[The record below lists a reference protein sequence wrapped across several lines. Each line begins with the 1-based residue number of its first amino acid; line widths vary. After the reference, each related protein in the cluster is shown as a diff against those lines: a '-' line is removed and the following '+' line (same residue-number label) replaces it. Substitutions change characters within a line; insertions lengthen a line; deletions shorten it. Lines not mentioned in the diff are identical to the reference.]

1 MDNEEVKNKINWLTK
16 VARGTIKHDRF
27 NVKTIKT
34 GNKVLK
40 PDAAGQLVLS
50 SSGNNNDDNNGNGG
64 NNGNN
69 VNPNYPPDSGVNI
82 NPGDNL
88 MKLEQLWSGTTDP
101 TTTTEVVFTKDIA
114 NIGDGL
120 QIKLNIF
127 KKAVTNG
134 LTADNQQSLT
144 PIASTEPKAQTG
156 KYVLNVPYPVS
167 ILAKNLVVGK
177 TLNVT
182 LDGVGEALETTKVSQ
197 AMVMSILVKD
207 SRTLAITCHQGYA
220 LDKTTSGNNGA
231 FYTFQATYINS
242 FTIAPKIEQMVNGTE
257 LFTGAATSGEI
268 KLKGVLDGFAN
279 VGDGIAVYFGKDFK
293 CSEKEGDPYEALSI
307 PITSAFNI
315 TNPLIIL
322 KPTDLVSGKVFPIK
336 FKIKKGDPF
345 SQATVSEAAVQVIEK
360 DNSSLTINSNSIT
373 LINDSLMFNTLGN
386 QNWPS
391 SLTIVKVTS
400 VTNAKTNK

>member
-27 NVKTIKT
+27 NVKSIKT
-34 GNKVLK
+34 GNKILK

-50 SSGNNNDDNNGNGG
+50 SSGNNDDNNGNGG

-88 MKLEQLWSGTTDP
+88 TKLEQLWSGSTDP
-101 TTTTEVVFTKDIA
+101 TTTTEVVLNKDMA

-127 KKAVTNG
+127 KKSVTNG
-134 LTADNQQSLT
+134 QTADTQQSLT
-144 PIASTEPKAQTG
+144 PVASTEPKAQTG

-182 LDGVGEALETTKVSQ
+182 LDGVGEAFATTKVSQ
-197 AMVMSILVKD
+197 SMTMSIAIKD

-257 LFTGAATSGEI
+257 LFTGEAQSGEV

-279 VGDGIAVYFGKDFK
+279 VGDGIAVYFSKNFHID
-293 CSEKEGDPYEALSI
+293 SDVP
-307 PITSAFNI
+307 TSNPPTDIQFDQAFNVS
-315 TNPLIIL
+315 NPLILL
-322 KPTDLVSGKVFPIK
+322 KKDLIAGKIIPIK
-336 FKIKKGDPF
+336 FKMKARESIAPGEEYSPIH
-345 SQATVSEAAVQVIEK
+345 AILK
-360 DNSSLTINSNSIT
+360 DNSSLTINSNSLT
-373 LINDSLMFNTLGN
+373 LVNDSQIIDQLGRYST
-386 QNWPS
+386 PEAFK
-391 SLTIVKVTS
+391 LIKVET
-400 VTNAKTNK
+400 VTN

>member
-34 GNKVLK
+34 GNKILK

-88 MKLEQLWSGTTDP
+88 TKLEQLWSGSTDP
-101 TTTTEVVFTKDIA
+101 TTTTEVVLNKDMA

-120 QIKLNIF
+120 QIKLNIL
-127 KKAVTNG
+127 KKSVTNG
-134 LTADNQQSLT
+134 QTADTQQSLT
-144 PIASTEPKAQTG
+144 PVSSTEPKAQAG
-156 KYVLNVPYPVS
+156 KYVLSVPYPIS

-182 LDGVGEALETTKVSQ
+182 LDGVGEALATTKVSQ

-242 FTIAPKIEQMVNGTE
+242 FTVAPKIEQMVNGTE
-257 LFTGAATSGEI
+257 LFTGEAQSGEV

-279 VGDGIAVYFGKDFK
+279 VGDGIAVYFPEYY
-293 CSEKEGDPYEALSI
+293 CCQPSEHGSDTPAKIQFDQ
-307 PITSAFNI
+307 AFNV
-315 TNPLIIL
+315 TNPLILL
-322 KPTDLVSGKVFPIK
+322 KKDLIAGKIIPIK
-336 FKIKKGDPF
+336 FKMKARGSIAPGEEYSPIH
-345 SQATVSEAAVQVIEK
+345 AILK
-360 DNSSLTINSNSIT
+360 DNSSLTINSNS
-373 LINDSLMFNTLGN
+373 LSLVNDSQILDQQGN
-386 QNWPS
+386 YS
-391 SLTIVKVTS
+391 SAESLKIIKVET
-400 VTNAKTNK
+400 VTK

>member
-50 SSGNNNDDNNGNGG
+50 SSGNNNDDNNGNGGNNG

-134 LTADNQQSLT
+134 LTADTQQSLT
-144 PIASTEPKAQTG
+144 PVASTEPKAQAG

-177 TLNVT
+177 TMNVT

-257 LFTGAATSGEI
+257 LFTGAATNGEI

-279 VGDGIAVYFGKDFK
+279 VGDGIAVYFAKDFK
-293 CSEKEGDPYEALSI
+293 FQRKEGDSYEERSI
-307 PITSAFNI
+307 PVSSAFNI
-315 TNPLIIL
+315 SNPMIIL

-336 FKIKKGDPF
+336 FKIKAGDPF
-345 SQATVSEAAVQVIEK
+345 ETVAVQTIEK
-360 DNSSLTINSNSIT
+360 DNSSLTINFNSIT
-373 LINDSLMFNTLGN
+373 LINDSLIFDTLGS

-391 SLTIVKVTS
+391 SLKIVKVTS